1 MFVGYG
7 LRIVVQAGYFILIAR
22 ALGPAEY
29 GAFVGAVALIA
40 IVGPFAG
47 LGAGN
52 LLIKNVVRDKD
63 VFSECWGNALL
74 TSAVSGVL
82 FLGAVLWLVRLV
94 LPSSIGISDLLAVK
108 GGDIAA
114 QGFQAVDQLR
124 YSAKLSL
131 LPFLLRFLGAATA
144 FLVWHHTTALRWG
157 WFYLGSTVISSA
169 IGIALVSYKLGAPK
183 FAPVRIRGELMEG
196 FYFGASLSAQT
207 VYNDI
212 DKTMLARLSTLD
224 ATGTYAAAYRMIDV
238 VFTPV
243 RSVLYASYPSFFRH
257 GQGGIAASYAFAKR
271 LLPKAVGYSAAA
283 MIGLFVAA
291 PVIPVFL
298 GAEYARTVEALRWLA
313 LLPLLKSV
321 HYFLADSLTGAGYQG
336 VRTFAQMGVAV
347 FNVALNLWLMPV
359 YSWRGAAWA
368 SIASDA
374 MLVVALYLVIR
385 LVHLKSCLA
394 PKGTQAAEVYAT
406 GK

>member
-1 MFVGYG
+1 
-7 LRIVVQAGYFILIAR
+7 
-22 ALGPAEY
+22 
-29 GAFVGAVALIA
+29 
-40 IVGPFAG
+40 
-47 LGAGN
+47 
-52 LLIKNVVRDKD
+52 
-63 VFSECWGNALL
+63 
-74 TSAVSGVL
+74 
-82 FLGAVLWLVRLV
+82 
-94 LPSSIGISDLLAVK
+94 
-108 GGDIAA
+108 
-114 QGFQAVDQLR
+114 
-124 YSAKLSL
+124 
-131 LPFLLRFLGAATA
+131 
-144 FLVWHHTTALRWG
+144 
-157 WFYLGSTVISSA
+157 
-169 IGIALVSYKLGAPK
+169 VSYKLGAPK

-271 LLPKAVGYSAAA
+271 LLPMAVGYSAAA

-291 PVIPVFL
+291 PVIPLLL

-347 FNVALNLWLMPV
+347 FNVALNLWLIPG

-394 PKGTQAAEVYAT
+394 PKGAQAAEVYAT

>member
-1 MFVGYG
+1 
-7 LRIVVQAGYFILIAR
+7 
-22 ALGPAEY
+22 
-29 GAFVGAVALIA
+29 
-40 IVGPFAG
+40 
-47 LGAGN
+47 
-52 LLIKNVVRDKD
+52 LL
-63 VFSECWGNALL
+63 
-74 TSAVSGVL
+74 
-82 FLGAVLWLVRLV
+82 
-94 LPSSIGISDLLAVK
+94 IGISDLLAVK

-131 LPFLLRFLGAATA
+131 LPFLLRFLGATMAFVLWHRITA
-144 FLVWHHTTALRWG
+144 VRWG
-157 WFYLGSTVISSA
+157 WFYLGSTLISSA
-169 IGIALVSYKLGAPK
+169 IAIWLASYKLGAPRL
-183 FAPVRIRGELMEG
+183 ALARIRGELVEG
-196 FYFGASLSAQT
+196 CYFGASLSAQS

-224 ATGTYAAAYRMIDV
+224 ATGIYAAAYRLIDV
-238 VFTPV
+238 VFVPV
-243 RSVLYASYPSFFRH
+243 RSVLYASYPSFFRY
-257 GQGGIAASYAFAKR
+257 GQGGVAASYAFAKR
-271 LLPKAVGYSAAA
+271 LLPMAVGYSAAA

-291 PVIPVFL
+291 PVIPLLL

-347 FNVALNLWLMPV
+347 FNVALNLWLIPG